1 MNSNSSHIHISTY
14 KCAPGT
20 RCFGSPPPGIDKM
33 PSFLGSLGPPF
44 FRSNLRCVFSFLF
57 GHVWHHFG
65 GHFSCTFPYKSLSKI
80 GPFLDDLL
88 EALGDHQR
96 RLLGVLGSLVGGS
109 VFQIRCKKQYEI
121 HGFKNTPLRNP
132 GFLEPLSE
140 AILQYFIGF
149 WIPE

>member
-1 MNSNSSHIHISTY
+1 MGVPYLHINVHRGPGASGPHPLASIKCHPPWGSSDLHFSGPI
-14 KCAPGT
+14 
-20 RCFGSPPPGIDKM
+20 FG
-33 PSFLGSLGPPF
+33 
-44 FRSNLRCVFSFLF
+44 VFSASFSGMF
-57 GHVWHHFG
+57 GTILEDIFRAPFHINHA
-65 GHFSCTFPYKSLSKI
+65 PKLD
-80 GPFLDDLL
+80 PFLDDLL

-109 VFQIRCKKQYEI
+109 VFQIRCKKQYET